1 MTHDDPTAR
10 LAPGSPVYLCID
22 LKSFYASVECVDRGL
37 DPMTTDLVVADP
49 ERSNSTICLAVSPA
63 MKAKGVRNRC
73 RVFEIPPTYCDSASG
88 RRVPLRYI
96 VAPPRMQRYVDMSA
110 NVYAVY
116 LQYVSAED
124 IHVYSIDECFLD
136 VTPYLRLYGKTAREL
151 AVAIIDD
158 VTRQLGLR
166 ATCGIGTNLY
176 LAKVALDITAK
187 HAPDFIGFL
196 DEETYRR
203 TLWRHTPLT
212 DFWRVGPGTVRR
224 LARMGV
230 STMEGITRVSQDL
243 LHKAF
248 GVDAELLL
256 DHAWGVETATMAD
269 IKGYKASSRSLSSGQ
284 VLMRDYAFD
293 EGLVIVKEMTEALC
307 MQLSAQG
314 VVAECM
320 TLFVSYSAAP
330 SADYG
335 EQPAGAGGSAS
346 LRPAT
351 NVASSWRPEI
361 ERVYRRVVR
370 HDAAIRRVTI
380 GCGGVHPEHYAQF
393 SLFDRPACREKERRV
408 QQAAVSLNS
417 RFGGNTLLRGMN
429 LQACGTMRERNHQ
442 IGGHKSGE

>member
-1 MTHDDPTAR
+1 MLRDDPTAR
-10 LAPGSPVYLCID
+10 LAPGSPAYLCID

-49 ERSNSTICLAVSPA
+49 ERSNGTICLAVSPA

-73 RVFEIPPTYCDSASG
+73 RLYEIPPTYRDSASG
-88 RRVPLRYI
+88 RQLPLRYI
-96 VAPPRMQRYVDMSA
+96 IAPPRMQRYVDMSA
-110 NVYAVY
+110 NVYAIY

-136 VTPYLRLYGKTAREL
+136 VTPYLTLYGKTAREL
-151 AVAIIDD
+151 AVAIMGD
-158 VTRQLGLR
+158 VARQLGLR

-230 STMEGITRVSQDL
+230 STMEDVTRVSQDL
-243 LHKAF
+243 LHKVF

-256 DHAWGVETATMAD
+256 DHAWGVETTTMAD
-269 IKGYKASSRSLSSGQ
+269 IKGYKTSSRSLSSGQ

-293 EGLVIVKEMTEALC
+293 EGLVIVKEMTEKLC

-314 VVAECM
+314 VVAESM
-320 TLFVSYSAAP
+320 TLFVSYGATV
-330 SADYG
+330 ADYG
-335 EQPAGAGGSAS
+335 DQPAGAGGSAS

-351 NVASSWRPEI
+351 NVAASWRPAL

-380 GCGGVHPEHYAQF
+380 GCGDVHPEQCAQF
-393 SLFDRPACREKERRV
+393 SFFDHPERQEKERRV

-417 RFGGNTLLRGMN
+417 RFGGNALLRGMN
-429 LQACGTMRERNHQ
+429 LQSCGTMRERNHQ
-442 IGGHKSGE
+442 IGGHRSGE